1 MKQLITLLL
10 IVVIAVAVT
19 LLAQGNAAKVVVFFG
34 RYRIDVSLNFAL
46 ISLIV
51 GFFVLHFSLLAVRA
65 SGQLPSKFR
74 EYFLNR
80 KQGAL
85 LDANTSGLIAL
96 ITGDEQEAQK
106 ALKSASKTGI
116 ETDLSYL
123 IRAMSCI
130 QSDRLDEAEQVLNHD
145 KALDGKHMTAV
156 SILRATVATARGNF
170 VAAIDMLDALDAN
183 AKRLPQVQKLRV
195 RALIGL
201 KRWNEALLDYRSCSN
216 YMLGAESAQ
225 AIADIYIGLLEE
237 AAGNAEQVQQI
248 LSAAKPG
255 ELDNVQV
262 LNALADGLIASGQL
276 SAARKLLEAA
286 LKTRQTLDVLAA
298 YHQVAVHESR
308 EALPFVEKLLSEHP
322 TDLRLIELAGDVC
335 EQEQLWGKAISR
347 FESVYAKQPSAHLA
361 RKLSRLYEAANQAD
375 KARQWRDKLDLHL
388 QKERQLA

>member
-10 IVVIAVAVT
+10 IVVIAVGLT

-46 ISLIV
+46 ISLII

-170 VAAIDMLDALDAN
+170 SAAMDTLDALDVN

-201 KRWNEALLDYRSCSN
+201 KRWNDALVDYRSCSTH
-216 YMLGAESAQ
+216 MLGAESAQ
-225 AIADIYIGLLEE
+225 ALADIYIGLIEE
-237 AAGNAEQVQQI
+237 AAGKAEQVQQI
-248 LSAAKPG
+248 LSAAKPA

-308 EALPFVEKLLSEHP
+308 DALPFVEKLLGEHP

-361 RKLSRLYEAANQAD
+361 RKLCRLYEAANQAD